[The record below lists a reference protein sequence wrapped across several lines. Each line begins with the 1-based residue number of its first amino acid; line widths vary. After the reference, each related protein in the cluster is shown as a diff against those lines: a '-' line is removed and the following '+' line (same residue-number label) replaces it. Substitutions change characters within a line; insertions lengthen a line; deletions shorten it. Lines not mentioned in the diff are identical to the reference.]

1 MLNSYSR
8 DIDIIF
14 TEHAGLHECRVQ
26 KQYHRDVKKAKV
38 RMWFISGLKHSSLRS
53 FGSRNQTR
61 PLGLNT
67 RKILI
72 TTTSPERDGNTPF
85 SFSDLV
91 TNLWWVL
98 EGRRWNVR
106 LQWHGYK
113 SSKRHCC
120 LLGASSQS
128 DKQPEKHLTLSVT
141 SVLWAS
147 AVRLRLKNWFFWGVS
162 WRLKASVCFKQS
174 SYQIV

>member
-1 MLNSYSR
+1 MVHLR
-8 DIDIIF
+8 
-14 TEHAGLHECRVQ
+14 
-26 KQYHRDVKKAKV
+26 
-38 RMWFISGLKHSSLRS
+38 LKHSSLRS

-141 SVLWAS
+141 SCLVGLCCQIKTEKLFFFGGSAEDLRPQYASNKVLTRSSNSVWKPRFLGLQLTDILAS
-147 AVRLRLKNWFFWGVS
+147 LSCFLSTFFTCERAGAT
-162 WRLKASVCFKQS
+162 L
-174 SYQIV
+174 